1 MKKRNLMIFAG
12 LLGIAALA
20 AFVTRS
26 SWMGSNA
33 SAQGP
38 QRPRVVS
45 VELAKAARDLV
56 PVDVDSIGTVTPI
69 SSVALKSR
77 VETTIVSV
85 HFEDGAKVSEGD
97 LLFTLDARQIDA
109 QIEQAEGMLARDQA
123 QLVGALRDHKRY
135 SDLLGKGATTQ
146 VNVDNAKPQ
155 ADILIGTIKADQ
167 SALDNLK
174 VQKSFTIIRAPFSGR
189 ISAANVKVG
198 NFVRPADLAPL
209 AVINQMAP
217 VYVTF
222 AIPQRVLVDL
232 REAMAAGASKVIAT
246 IPGHQ
251 RSEDGKVAM
260 VENTVDSTTGMVTV
274 RGMMNNEN
282 ETLWPGTLVNT
293 KLIIRTENSVV
304 VPTVAVQRSQNG
316 TYVFVVRDGV
326 AKVQPVKVD
335 RTFQGTSVI
344 SEGLSGDENV
354 VVDGQL
360 LLSDGSRV
368 EPRARK
374 AGAGG
379 DDALRTLP
387 RPAGHDDADH
397 GVDHRLR
404 RVRFPPAAGLGA
416 AAGRFPDHCRER
428 DLAGRQ

>member
-1 MKKRNLMIFAG
+1 MRNRNLILLAG
-12 LLGIAALA
+12 ALAIAALA
-20 AFVTRS
+20 AFVMRS
-26 SWMGSNA
+26 SWTDGGA

-38 QRPRVVS
+38 QRARMIS
-45 VELAKAARDLV
+45 VELAKAERKPV
-56 PVDVDSIGTVTPI
+56 PVDVDAIGTVTPI

-85 HFEDGAKVSEGD
+85 HFEDGAKVNQGD

-123 QLVGALRDHKRY
+123 QLEGAQRDVRRY
-135 SDLLGKGATTQ
+135 SDLIGKGATTQ
-146 VNVDNAKPQ
+146 VNLDNAKTQ

-174 VQKSFTIIRAPFSGR
+174 VQKSYTTIRAPFSGR

-198 NFVRPADLAPL
+198 NFVRPADTAPL

-232 REAMAAGASKVIAT
+232 REAMAVGESSVVAT

-251 RSEDGKVAM
+251 QSEQGKVAM
-260 VENTVDSTTGMVTV
+260 VENSVDSTTGMVTV
-274 RGMMNNEN
+274 RGIMNNER
-282 ETLWPGTLVNT
+282 ETLWPGILVAT

-316 TYVFVVRDGV
+316 NYVFVVKDGV

-344 SEGLSGDENV
+344 AEGLSGGENV

-374 AGAGG
+374 TGA
-379 DDALRTLP
+379 
-387 RPAGHDDADH
+387 
-397 GVDHRLR
+397 
-404 RVRFPPAAGLGA
+404 
-416 AAGRFPDHCRER
+416 
-428 DLAGRQ
+428 

>member
-1 MKKRNLMIFAG
+1 MKKRTLMFFAAA
-12 LLGIAALA
+12 LGIAALA

-26 SWMGSNA
+26 SWTSGGA

-38 QRPRVVS
+38 QRARVIS
-45 VELAKAARDLV
+45 VELGKAERKPV

-77 VETTIVSV
+77 VETTILAV
-85 HFEDGAKVSEGD
+85 HFEDGAKVNEGD

-109 QIEQAEGMLARDQA
+109 QIEQAEGMLAKDQA
-123 QLVGALRDHKRY
+123 QLEGAQRDVRRY
-135 SDLLGKGATTQ
+135 SDLIGKGATTQ
-146 VNVDNAKPQ
+146 VNLDNAKTQ

-174 VQKSFTIIRAPFSGR
+174 VQKSYTTIRAPFSGR

-198 NFVRPADLAPL
+198 NFVRPADTAPL

-232 REAMAAGASKVIAT
+232 RDAMAAGGSRVIAT

-260 VENTVDSTTGMVTV
+260 VENSVDSTTGMVTV
-274 RGMMNNEN
+274 RGIMNNER
-282 ETLWPGTLVNT
+282 ETLWPGILVNT
-293 KLIIRTENSVV
+293 KLIIRTEEAIT
-304 VPTVAVQRSQNG
+304 VPTAAVQRSQSGN
-316 TYVFVVRDGV
+316 YVFVVSDGV

-344 SEGLSGDENV
+344 AEGLSGDENV

-374 AGAGG
+374 TGA
-379 DDALRTLP
+379 
-387 RPAGHDDADH
+387 
-397 GVDHRLR
+397 
-404 RVRFPPAAGLGA
+404 
-416 AAGRFPDHCRER
+416 
-428 DLAGRQ
+428 

>member
-1 MKKRNLMIFAG
+1 MTKRNLIFLAG
-12 LLGIAALA
+12 ALAIAALA
-20 AFVTRS
+20 AFVMRS
-26 SWMGSNA
+26 SWTDGGA

-38 QRPRVVS
+38 QRARVIS
-45 VELAKAARDLV
+45 VELAKAERKPV
-56 PVDVDSIGTVTPI
+56 PVDVDAIGTVTPI

-85 HFEDGAKVSEGD
+85 HFEDGAKVNQGD

-123 QLVGALRDHKRY
+123 QLEGAQRDVRRY
-135 SDLLGKGATTQ
+135 SDLIGKGATTQ
-146 VNVDNAKPQ
+146 VSLDNAKTQ

-174 VQKSFTIIRAPFSGR
+174 VQKSYTMISAPFSGR

-198 NFVRPADLAPL
+198 NFVRPADTAPL
-209 AVINQMAP
+209 AIINQMAP

-232 REAMAAGASKVIAT
+232 REAMAVGESSVVAT

-251 RSEDGKVAM
+251 QSEHGKVAM
-260 VENTVDSTTGMVTV
+260 VENSVDSTTGMVTV
-274 RGMMNNEN
+274 RGIMNNER
-282 ETLWPGTLVNT
+282 ETLWPGILVAT

-316 TYVFVVRDGV
+316 NYVFVVRDGV

-344 SEGLSGDENV
+344 AEGLSGEENV
-354 VVDGQL
+354 VIDGQL

-374 AGAGG
+374 TG
-379 DDALRTLP
+379 T
-387 RPAGHDDADH
+387 
-397 GVDHRLR
+397 
-404 RVRFPPAAGLGA
+404 
-416 AAGRFPDHCRER
+416 
-428 DLAGRQ
+428 